1 MSENGIQSRVIYIIF
16 VCLEK
21 FYSSFK
27 TLGHG
32 GSVKSLYDVS
42 LLCPSAY
49 IYCCL
54 FHAVLEPSAYTSVS
68 LVRLEVSQVKHYW
81 NIIALQCCVSFRC
94 VTQWISDMSTCTPSL
109 LNLPPTR
116 PVSPPTHP
124 SRSSRSIQL
133 SSLWYTAVST
143 SYFTY
148 GHAFMGFAC
157 GSAGWGSACNA
168 GDLASILGLERSP
181 GEGKG
186 YLLQDSG
193 LENSMD
199 CIGIV
204 CGVAKSPDLL

>member
-94 VTQWISDMSTCTPSL
+94 VTQ
-109 LNLPPTR
+109 
-116 PVSPPTHP
+116 
-124 SRSSRSIQL
+124 
-133 SSLWYTAVST
+133 
-143 SYFTY
+143 
-148 GHAFMGFAC
+148 
-157 GSAGWGSACNA
+157 
-168 GDLASILGLERSP
+168 
-181 GEGKG
+181 
-186 YLLQDSG
+186 
-193 LENSMD
+193 
-199 CIGIV
+199 
-204 CGVAKSPDLL
+204 